1 MNTPLC
7 YHTDQGLHSYHS
19 FSKGSQYYPLKYI
32 LFEKFPFNGE
42 CVWHGKNTLISAVFR
57 RKTMNQ
63 NYFTSIIIL
72 FSPYS
77 SALLSMRSA
86 MRWVFGM
93 NTSGQ
98 TEMVT

>member
-7 YHTDQGLHSYHS
+7 YHTDQGLHSYQC
-19 FSKGSQYYPLKYI
+19 FSKASQYYPLKYI
-32 LFEKFPFNGE
+32 LFEILPFKGE
-42 CVWHGKNTLISAVFR
+42 CVWHGKNTLMSAVFR
-57 RKTMNQ
+57 SKTMNQ

-72 FSPYS
+72 FSLCS

-93 NTSGQ
+93 STSGQ